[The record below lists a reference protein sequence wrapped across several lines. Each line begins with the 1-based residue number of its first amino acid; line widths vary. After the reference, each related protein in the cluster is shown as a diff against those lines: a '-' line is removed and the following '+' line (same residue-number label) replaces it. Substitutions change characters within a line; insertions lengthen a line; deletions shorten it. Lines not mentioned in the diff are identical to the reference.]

1 MKSIK
6 DLKDLN
12 DKKVLLRL
20 DLNVPLK
27 DGKVT
32 DNTRID
38 KIVPTIDFLLKQNTK
53 IVILSHVGRPGGCLL
68 YTSPSPRDIS
78 GSRMPSSA

>member
-53 IVILSHVGRPGGCLL
+53 IVILSHVGRPGGKIVNGL
-68 YTSPSPRDIS
+68 
-78 GSRMPSSA
+78 

>member
-38 KIVPTIDFLLKQNTK
+38 KIVPTIDFLLKQQCGK
-53 IVILSHVGRPGGCLL
+53 
-68 YTSPSPRDIS
+68 TSF
-78 GSRMPSSA
+78 

>member
-53 IVILSHVGRPGGCLL
+53 ILNCIIRNTLHKTQKIL
-68 YTSPSPRDIS
+68 IF
-78 GSRMPSSA
+78 